1 VRLIIVGLAAAL
13 LLIPA
18 APVSA
23 AASGVHKMQATDFS
37 GAEKKKAKKR
47 KAPKVEYMRAVPAK

>member
-1 VRLIIVGLAAAL
+1 MRLIIVGLAAAL

-37 GAEKKKAKKR
+37 GAKKKAKKR
-47 KAPKVEYMRAVPAK
+47 KAPKVEYMRAVPAN